1 MVQDIKIRAIPK
13 PDPHVC
19 DFVLENNII
28 EQGAARFD
36 ATNKSTS
43 PLAQEIFSCGPI
55 QTITVIGNTITVTQN
70 QQQPWQVLG
79 KEIGPA
85 IRRAFASG
93 LPLLPESAF
102 KKSAEENTLK
112 QKVLDLIASRIN
124 PAVASH
130 GGFIE
135 LVDILGRDAV
145 VRMGGGCQ
153 GCASSAAT
161 LKQGIEKTFR
171 DELPEIGEVIDAT
184 DHTSGA
190 NPYY

>member
-1 MVQDIKIRAIPK
+1 MTQDIKIRAIPK
-13 PDPHVC
+13 PDPRVC

-43 PLAQEIFSCGPI
+43 PLALEIFNSGAI
-55 QTITVIGNTITVTQN
+55 KTITIIGNTITVIQEN
-70 QQQPWQVLG
+70 EQPWQVLG

-93 LPLLPESAF
+93 QPLLPDAARQ
-102 KKSAEENTLK
+102 KSPDENSLK
-112 QKVLDLIASRIN
+112 QKVLDLIVSRIN

-130 GGFIE
+130 GGYIE
-135 LVDILGRDAV
+135 LIDILGKDAV

-184 DHTSGA
+184 DHTAGS
-190 NPYY
+190 NPFY